1 MAQYIVWY
9 TLQLKAWAKRKTSWA
24 QVLGMVLLA
33 LLISQIHLPGA
44 ENTKIGICAAPEK
57 SAQRILEAL
66 KTRESIFE
74 FSEYAGEADMRQD
87 ILSGVIECGFVFS
100 GDDARKGAVT
110 YICTPF
116 SAKGLVAQETFFA
129 AFFEGYSDKILTD
142 NEADI
147 FGKSDEDITRKLL
160 EKKQD
165 YLRNNVMFQMDIIE
179 TGQKPA
185 GDAFRIGNVSGKI
198 PPVRGG
204 IGLFIFTVL
213 WMTQAGKFEDYGSG
227 AAAAMERGQRWKF
240 EYLGCLAKATI
251 PAVLGTALILSAP
264 ESRGLVIETGSML
277 LLVFV
282 SSFWVLAV
290 GRLFRNSTT
299 FAAWTLT
306 MILAQVVVCPVFFD
320 LAAFVPAVRA
330 VRWIFPLGWLY

>member
-44 ENTKIGICAAPEK
+44 ENSRVGICAAPEEA
-57 SAQRILEAL
+57 AQRILECL

-74 FSEYAGEADMRQD
+74 FLEYASEEDMRQD
-87 ILSGVIECGFVFS
+87 IVSGVIECGFVFS
-100 GDDARKGAVT
+100 GGDIQKGSVT

-116 SAKGLVAQETFFA
+116 SAKGLVAQETFYA
-129 AFFEGYSDKILTD
+129 AFFEEYSDKILMDSET
-142 NEADI
+142 EI
-147 FGKSDEDITRKLL
+147 YGKHDEEISRALL
-160 EKKQD
+160 AKKQD
-165 YLRNNVMFQMDIIE
+165 YLQNNEMFQMDIIE
-179 TGQKPA
+179 IEQGA
-185 GDAFRIGNVSGKI
+185 SGEASHMGDVSGKI
-198 PPVRGG
+198 LPIRGMA
-204 IGLFIFTVL
+204 GLFIFVFL
-213 WMTQAGKFEDYGSG
+213 WMAQTRKFEEHGNG
-227 AAAAMERGQRWKF
+227 AAAAMERRQRRKF
-240 EYLGCLAKATI
+240 EYLGCLAETTI
-251 PAVLGTALILSAP
+251 PAVLGIVLILFAP

-320 LAAFVPAVRA
+320 LADFVPAVRA